1 MKWSMWVK
9 WNGSMEQTLVDGQHL
24 AAGDE
29 SVAEATKR
37 AAKAGAAS
45 ILNVHVLAD
54 HQMLGRI
61 WVLSPAELH
70 QHFGSKAPSKKAI
83 EAGQEAFIDSLEE
96 AQSVAVTAYLKGQPT
111 AVLFAGQPDHR
122 AKTRG

>member
-29 SVAEATKR
+29 SLAEARAR

-45 ILNVHVLAD
+45 ILSIHTLAD

-70 QHFGSKAPSKKAI
+70 HHFGSKAPTKKAI
-83 EAGQEAFIDSLEE
+83 EAGQETFIDGLEE
-96 AQSVAVTAYLKGQPT
+96 GQSVAVTAYLRGQP
-111 AVLFAGQPDHR
+111 AVVLFAGQPDRR
-122 AKTRG
+122 AAK